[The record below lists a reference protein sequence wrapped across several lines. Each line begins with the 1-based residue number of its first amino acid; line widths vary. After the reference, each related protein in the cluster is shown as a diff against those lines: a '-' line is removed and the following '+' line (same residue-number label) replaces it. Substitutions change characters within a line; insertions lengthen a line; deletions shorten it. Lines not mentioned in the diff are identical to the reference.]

1 MRLRDM
7 RYINDIIIHSTA
19 TPAFR
24 EVGPGELERL
34 FRKMGYPCI
43 GYHYVVHLDGSVD
56 RCRYISQP
64 GMHCRG
70 HNSHSIGVAYVGGT
84 DKDGTAKDTRTDEQ
98 KTALLRLVVKLVQL
112 YRCSVHGHR
121 DYHQDTEC
129 PGFDV
134 HNDYDKL
141 VHRLLYPQK

>member
-7 RYINDIIIHSTA
+7 RYINDIIIHCTA
-19 TPAFR
+19 TPAGI
-24 EVGPGELERL
+24 EVGLRELERR
-34 FRKMGYPCI
+34 FRSMGYPYV

-64 GMHCRG
+64 GAHCRG
-70 HNSHSIGVAYVGGT
+70 HNSHSIAVAYVGGT
-84 DKDGTAKDTRTDEQ
+84 DKDGNLMDTRTDEQ

-121 DYHQDTEC
+121 DYHDTEC
-129 PGFDV
+129 PGYDV
-134 HNDYDKL
+134 HKDYDNL